1 MSGNDRAVRRQ
12 MCRRGVHMRG
22 ALSGED
28 DWHQGMEKI
37 SEEEE
42 QRADD
47 DLCRQT
53 RNVSPLFQETVET

>member
-1 MSGNDRAVRRQ
+1 
-12 MCRRGVHMRG
+12 MRG
-22 ALSGED
+22 TLSGED

-37 SEEEE
+37 SEEQE

-53 RNVSPLFQETVET
+53 RNISPLFQETVET